1 MPSAM
6 ICFPEHRYL
15 FFYDEILFDLQSIFS
30 MDSGFVEEGLLQQLY
45 LWSFIKILDP
55 YEYDCTFIFYLL
67 FLTGA

>member
-6 ICFPEHRYL
+6 ICFPEHHFL
-15 FFYDEILFDLQSIFS
+15 FFYSEILFS
-30 MDSGFVEEGLLQQLY
+30 MDSGFVEEGPLQQLF

-55 YEYDCTFIFYLL
+55 YEYDYTFIFYLL

>member
-1 MPSAM
+1 MYSAV

-15 FFYDEILFDLQSIFS
+15 FFYDELLFDLRSIFS
-30 MDSGFVEEGLLQQLY
+30 MDSGFVEEGPLQQLL